1 MQVKQLFTDDDA
13 VSPVIGVILMVA
25 ITVILAAVIA
35 SFVLGLGN
43 NATEQTPTASF
54 VFDYEQVAEGD
65 GPSGETHGLVTITHD
80 GGDTINDQ
88 ELYIRGT
95 GFNGTD
101 PTTTDTYGGTSQSLR
116 SFVQSETGQTIDRSA
131 EGGLWEGTKSGDDSQ
146 ITAGDRENIYVQS
159 DFEISVN
166 YEAQEGQASAT
177 LQSSEGPDA

>member
-54 VFDYEQVAEGD
+54 VFDYDQVDENPDSGD
-65 GPSGETHGLVTITHD
+65 DIYGLVTITHD

-95 GFNGTD
+95 GFNGSAVEATGF
-101 PTTTDTYGGTSQSLR
+101 PGGQLEDYVR
-116 SFVQSETGQTIDRSA
+116 SETGQQLDRSE
-131 EGGLWEGTKSGDDSQ
+131 EGGIWNGTKSGDDSQ